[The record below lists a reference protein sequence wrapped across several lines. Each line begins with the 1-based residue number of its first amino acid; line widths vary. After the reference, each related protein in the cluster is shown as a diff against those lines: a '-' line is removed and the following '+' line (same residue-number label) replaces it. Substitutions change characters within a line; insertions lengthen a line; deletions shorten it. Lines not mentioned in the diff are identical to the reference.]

1 MSAVEPYIDKTDLE
15 IGKKRYSTMYYILFP
30 LFRCHFNIT
39 TANASDQNI
48 VIF

>member
-1 MSAVEPYIDKTDLE
+1 MLAQEPYIDKTDLE
-15 IGKKRYSTMYYILFP
+15 IEKKKISIMYYILFL

-48 VIF
+48 VVF